1 MKHTLKSLF
10 ILLCITT
17 ACSKSGDQKDHE
29 AHDMEYVESPNTA
42 LYDKVMELHDELMPK
57 MEEIYNL
64 KKEVQE
70 EIAKTPEMVEEKK
83 KDLEKTMVYLDSA
96 NNEMMDWMHKF
107 NPLPDSADQEAAREY
122 LENEMEKIR
131 KVKDIMAEAI
141 DKAKEEMK
149 K

>member
-1 MKHTLKSLF
+1 MKHSLKTLF
-10 ILLCITT
+10 ILLFIAS
-17 ACSKSGDQKDHE
+17 ACSKSSEQKDHE
-29 AHDMEYVESPNTA
+29 AHDMENEDSPNSA
-42 LYDKVMELHDELMPK
+42 LYDKVMEIHDELMPK

-64 KKEVQE
+64 KKEVQDE
-70 EIAKTPEMVEEKK
+70 LAKTPELVAEKK
-83 KDLEKTMVYLDSA
+83 QELEKTILYLDSA

-107 NPLPDSADQEAAREY
+107 NPLPDSTDQEAAREY
-122 LENEMEKIR
+122 LETEMEKIR

>member
-1 MKHTLKSLF
+1 MKASFKFLFLALSLTIGCGKS
-10 ILLCITT
+10 
-17 ACSKSGDQKDHE
+17 SENKDHE
-29 AHDMEYVESPNTA
+29 AHDMENEESPNTA

-64 KKEVQE
+64 KKEVQDE
-70 EIAKTPEMVEEKK
+70 LAKTPEMVAEKK
-83 KDLEKTMVYLDSA
+83 QELEKTISYLDSA
-96 NNEMMDWMHKF
+96 NNQMMDWMHKF
-107 NPLPDSADQEAAREY
+107 NPLPDSTDQEAAREY
-122 LENEMEKIR
+122 LETEMEKIR

>member
-1 MKHTLKSLF
+1 
-10 ILLCITT
+10 
-17 ACSKSGDQKDHE
+17 
-29 AHDMEYVESPNTA
+29 MENEESPNTA

-64 KKEVQE
+64 KKEMQDE
-70 EIAKTPEMVEEKK
+70 LAKTPEMVAEKK
-83 KDLEKTMVYLDSA
+83 QELEKTIVYLDSA
-96 NNEMMDWMHKF
+96 NNQMMDWMHKF
-107 NPLPDSADQEAAREY
+107 NPLPDSVDQEAAREY
-122 LENEMEKIR
+122 LETEMEKIR

>member
-1 MKHTLKSLF
+1 M
-10 ILLCITT
+10 IT
-17 ACSKSGDQKDHE
+17 ACSKSSDQKDHE
-29 AHDMEYVESPNTA
+29 AHDMENEESPNTA

-64 KKEVQE
+64 KKEVQD
-70 EIAKTPEMVEEKK
+70 EIAKAPEMVAEKK
-83 KDLEKTMVYLDSA
+83 QELEKTILYLDSA

-107 NPLPDSADQEAAREY
+107 NPLPDSTDQEAAREY